1 MQIASLLKLLNDFAD
16 LTESLG
22 AASTAQAVKDLR
34 KLFSGREDST
44 IAKYLGELSKRKP
57 SGHSIESETIRDVRA
72 LLSRLQELFLNA
84 ECKSAAKDVAL
95 LAILLEGCDHSTI
108 AEFVADTSS
117 WGTKPRVRINDRST
131 DLRSDIVSTYIDK
144 LRSSEDQNE
153 LFDQVMRG
161 MLTDKRARLAEVRA
175 IASEYLGFQVAKK
188 KNKADMFKAIADH
201 QAFNARQMAR
211 GGNQL

>member
-22 AASTAQAVKDLR
+22 AASTARAVKDLR

-44 IAKYLGELSKRKP
+44 ITKYLGELSKRKP
-57 SGHSIESETIRDVRA
+57 IGHSIESETISDVRA

-95 LAILLEGCDHSTI
+95 LATLLEGCDHSTI
-108 AEFVADTSS
+108 AEFVAGTSS
-117 WGTKPRVRINDRST
+117 WGTKPRGRINDRIK

-188 KNKADMFKAIADH
+188 KTKADMFKAIADH